1 MIEYRQSPKLE
12 NQQLNVLFC
21 RSWENWKDRDFR
33 PVLTRNLGHI
43 AAFENDRLIGFV
55 NIAWDGGEHAFL
67 LDTTVHPDFQRR
79 GIGTQLTKEAIQLAR
94 NAKASWLH
102 VDFEQK
108 HSEFYLRSCGF
119 KSTAAGLFRLD

>member
-1 MIEYRQSPKLE
+1 MIPARSLKQFSPTVDKIGLMIEYRQNPALE
-12 NQQLNVLFC
+12 NQQLNELFS

-67 LDTTVHPDFQRR
+67 LDTTVHPEFQRR
-79 GIGTQLTKEAIQLAR
+79 GIGRHLVEEAIKLAR
-94 NAKASWLH
+94 DAKASWLH
-102 VDFEQK
+102 VD
-108 HSEFYLRSCGF
+108 
-119 KSTAAGLFRLD
+119 